1 METPSETEIR
11 SRIARRGKIPF
22 AEFVEL
28 ALYHPRGGYYSTG
41 KARQEADYFT
51 SPAAHPVF
59 GALIAVQ
66 MHRIWELLSRPE
78 RFFAVELGAGTGR
91 LARDVVEHARS
102 AYPDFGR
109 ALRYLAIDL
118 GPAVAPSPGVQ
129 PILADGVPLRG
140 MVGCFLS
147 NELLDAL
154 PFHRFQIVGGRVME
168 TYVAVEDGR
177 LASVLD
183 EPSSAAVEDL
193 VLKLGPLPDGFQ
205 GEVRP
210 LIGPWMHSV
219 AVALE
224 KAFVITIDYGDESSG
239 LYSTSRE
246 RGTTHAYSR
255 HMQAEGPYTR
265 IGRQDITAHVD
276 FTQVSDSGASAG
288 LTRLGLTSQAE
299 FLRAMGIELFL
310 DDLRQKRL
318 NQRERDANRAAML
331 ELLKPEGL
339 GGFKVLVQERSTG
352 VKELSMLAPEQP
364 SLGVNGT
371 PLLGAEHISL
381 LEGRYPH
388 LAMDF
393 EELWPGREP
402 TRYPGDTG

>member
-1 METPSETEIR
+1 
-11 SRIARRGKIPF
+11 
-22 AEFVEL
+22 
-28 ALYHPRGGYYSTG
+28 
-41 KARQEADYFT
+41 
-51 SPAAHPVF
+51 
-59 GALIAVQ
+59 